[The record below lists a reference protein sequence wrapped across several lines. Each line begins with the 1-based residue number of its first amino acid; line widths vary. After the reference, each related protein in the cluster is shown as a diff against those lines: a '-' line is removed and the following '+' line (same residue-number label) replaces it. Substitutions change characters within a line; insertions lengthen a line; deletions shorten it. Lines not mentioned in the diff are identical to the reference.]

1 MTFAAVEEA
10 IVEINEGRMIII
22 VDDED
27 RENEG
32 DLMIAAE
39 KVTPEAINFMATHGR
54 GLICLPMAGSRLD
67 TLQIPLMVSD
77 STNTSTY
84 GTAFCVSVEAKR
96 NVSTGISAPDR
107 AQTILTAIDPSTE
120 AGDLARPGHIFPLRA
135 RDGGVLVRA
144 GQTEASVDLA
154 RIAGLDASAVICEI
168 MREDGT
174 MARTP
179 DLIEFADRHRLQ
191 IVTVADVI
199 QYRLRTERFVRKV
212 SETVLPTNYGDFRM
226 IAFESTLDG
235 ENHVALVRGNI
246 ENGQDVLVRV
256 HSHCLTGDV
265 FESTQCDCRAQIERA
280 MEIISTEDRGVLLYL
295 HQTGRGFKIADSI
308 DGRQLEY
315 HGKHDVDVNETIGLV
330 GEQREYGIGIQI
342 LAALDI
348 RSLRILTNHPRKL
361 VALKG
366 YGLKVVDQV
375 PLRDPSS

>member
-1 MTFAAVEEA
+1 MAFATVEEA
-10 IVEINEGRMIII
+10 IVDLKAGRLIII

-39 KVTPEAINFMATHGR
+39 KVTPDAINFMATHGR
-54 GLICLPMAGSRLD
+54 GLICLSMTGERLD
-67 TLQIPLMVSD
+67 ALQIPLMVAD
-77 STNTSTY
+77 TTNTSTY

-107 AQTILTAIDPSTE
+107 AQTILTVIDDATVPS
-120 AGDLARPGHIFPLRA
+120 DLARPGHIFPLRA
-135 RDGGVLVRA
+135 RQGGVLVRA
-144 GQTEASVDLA
+144 GQTEASVDLS
-154 RIAGLDASAVICEI
+154 RIADLNPSAVICEI

-179 DLIEFADRHRLQ
+179 DLIAFAGLHNLR

-199 QYRLRTERFVRKV
+199 QYRLRTERFVRRV
-212 SETVLPTNYGDFRM
+212 SDAILPTKHGEFRI
-226 IAFESTLDG
+226 IAFESTIDG
-235 ENHVALVRGNI
+235 ETHVALVRGDIKNG
-246 ENGQDVLVRV
+246 ENVLVRV

-265 FESTQCDCRAQIERA
+265 FGSTQCNCQQQIDRA
-280 MEIISTEDRGVLLYL
+280 MEIIAGEDRGVLLYL
-295 HQTGRGFKIADSI
+295 HQTGRGFNIVDSI

-315 HGKHDVDVNETIGLV
+315 HGRHDVDVNETIGLR

-361 VALKG
+361 VALRG
-366 YGLKVVDQV
+366 YGLTVVDQA
-375 PLRDPSS
+375 PLASK